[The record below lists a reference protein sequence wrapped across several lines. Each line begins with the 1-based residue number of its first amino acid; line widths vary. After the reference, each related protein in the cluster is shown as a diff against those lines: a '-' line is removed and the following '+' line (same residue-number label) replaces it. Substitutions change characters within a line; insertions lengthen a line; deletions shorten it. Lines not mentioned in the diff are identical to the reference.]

1 LLVDFIATKR
11 INMVTTAKGVITIV
25 SVVAGRNE
33 DAISRDSTFDSLGI
47 YSLELVNLALAL
59 QEEFTIVI
67 SDGDLEGL
75 KTVGQTIDYLD
86 RALLDEPPAA

>member
-1 LLVDFIATKR
+1 MA
-11 INMVTTAKGVITIV
+11 TTAKGVITIV

-33 DAISRDSTFDSLGI
+33 DTISRDSTFDSLGI

-59 QEEFTIVI
+59 QEEFTVAI
-67 SDGDLEGL
+67 SDADLEGL
-75 KTVGQTIDYLD
+75 KTVGQAIDYLD